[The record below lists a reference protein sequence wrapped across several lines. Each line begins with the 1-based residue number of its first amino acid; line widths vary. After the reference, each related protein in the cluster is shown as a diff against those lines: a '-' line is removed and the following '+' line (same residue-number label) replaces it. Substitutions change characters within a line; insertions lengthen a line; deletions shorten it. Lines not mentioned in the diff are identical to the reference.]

1 MVMVVLALPVTAG
14 ANAMAQIG
22 QLVSILCFALG
33 VAGPATLDRVR
44 FTVRSQ
50 HANVNECLL
59 GSQTT

>member
-1 MVMVVLALPVTAG
+1 MVMAVLALPVTAS

-44 FTVRSQ
+44 FTVRS
-50 HANVNECLL
+50 
-59 GSQTT
+59 